1 MKLAK
6 FVKSPAERKRYSID
20 YSEWLDTGETVQS
33 IIFTVTPST
42 GTLPLAIDAYQIAT
56 PATSVIFFAN
66 YGDEGTVYTVDVV
79 MTTSGGQIKEDQILF
94 SVRSA

>member
-20 YSEWLDTGETVQS
+20 YSEWLDTGELVSS
-33 IIFTVTPST
+33 IVFTVAPST
-42 GTLPLAIDAYQIAT
+42 GAAPLVIDSYLIGT
-56 PATSVIFFAN
+56 PATDVDFFAN
-66 YGDEGTVYTVDVV
+66 YGVDGVGYTVNVV

-94 SVRSA
+94 SVKGA